1 MTRAPAPAASVPAVP
16 VDVRRWH
23 LAVVAAYAASGLAF
37 SSWVSRVP
45 ALRTDLDLTPAG
57 VGLLLLCMT
66 LASFAS
72 VSASGLIVI
81 RLGSARTI
89 QAGSVLVG
97 AGLVLLGLGASVFQ
111 SPVAAAAGFAV
122 IGLGTASWNTAS
134 NVEGAAVER
143 ALKRFIMPRLHGSF
157 SLGTVA
163 GAILGAWA
171 AAVGVPLAWH
181 LGIAGVVVAGA
192 VVTAGTFLR
201 ADVARREREA
211 GAAAG
216 GARTHDGGPVAAG
229 ERAPS
234 SVLAAAEGETAAAEA
249 AAPAAADS
257 PGGRAQVAAAWRDRR
272 TVLLGV
278 MVLGLALA
286 EGAAGDWV
294 ALALA
299 DGYGVSQ
306 AAGAAGYSVFV
317 CAMAAGRFLGTPVL
331 NRHGRVTA
339 LRVCG
344 ILALVGLALFVL
356 APALWLAF
364 AGLVVWGLG
373 ASLGFPVGMSAAA
386 DDPVHA
392 AARVS
397 VVSTIG
403 YGAFLCGPPLLGF
416 VAEFTGVRYSLLT
429 VLLFVVISV
438 ALAGQAARRTVA
450 PVTA

>member
-1 MTRAPAPAASVPAVP
+1 MARLPALRLPAPPVPAE
-16 VDVRRWH
+16 VRRWH
-23 LAVVAAYAASGLAF
+23 LAVIVAYGASGIAF

-45 ALRTDLDLTPAG
+45 ALRSDLGLSPGG

-72 VSASGLIVI
+72 VSASGLVVI

-89 QAGSVLVG
+89 QAGSILVG
-97 AGLVLLGLGASVFQ
+97 AGLLVLGLGASVVR
-111 SPVAAAAGFAV
+111 SPVAAAVGFAV

-143 ALKRFIMPRLHGSF
+143 ALRRFIMPRLHGAF
-157 SLGTVA
+157 SLGTV
-163 GAILGAWA
+163 LGAVVGTWA
-171 AAVGVPLAWH
+171 AAAAVPLAWH
-181 LGIAGVVVAGA
+181 LGAAGIVVVGAVVVAGS
-192 VVTAGTFLR
+192 FLR
-201 ADVARREREA
+201 ADR
-211 GAAAG
+211 AAG
-216 GARTHDGGPVAAG
+216 TAHDGAVPATG
-229 ERAPS
+229 EHPAS
-234 SVLAAAEGETAAAEA
+234 SVLPPPGEADG
-249 AAPAAADS
+249 AAPTGTVSEGAG

-306 AAGAAGYSVFV
+306 AVGAVGYSVFV
-317 CAMAAGRFLGTPVL
+317 CAMATGRFLGTPVL

-339 LRVCG
+339 LRACG
-344 ILALVGLALFVL
+344 VLALLGLAVFVL

-386 DDPVHA
+386 DDPLHA

-429 VLLFVVISV
+429 VLLFVVVSV
-438 ALAGQAARRTVA
+438 VLAGQAARR
-450 PVTA
+450 PVPAV